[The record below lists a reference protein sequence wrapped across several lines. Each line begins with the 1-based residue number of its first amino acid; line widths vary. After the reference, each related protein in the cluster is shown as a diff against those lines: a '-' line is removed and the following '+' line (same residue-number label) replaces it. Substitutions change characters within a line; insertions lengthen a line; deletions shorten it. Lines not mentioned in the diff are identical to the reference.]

1 MTTIFI
7 VEDEPK
13 LALVLEKYVQ
23 AAGYDALVFDRGDV
37 IVEAAREHSPDL
49 ILLDIM
55 LPKKDGIE
63 VCKELRA
70 FSDVPIVMVTAK
82 VEEIDRLIG
91 LELGADDYICKPFSP
106 REVIARVKAILKR
119 TARSE
124 PNGLSTSSTSGLML
138 DKATFQASLNGT
150 MLDLTPIEFKILAA
164 LFGPP
169 SAVLNRDALMEH
181 MYSDHRAVSDR
192 TVDSHVANLRKKLKL
207 ANPDAEYIQPIYGV
221 GYRFSEPS

>member
-1 MTTIFI
+1 MSTIFI
-7 VEDEPK
+7 VEDELK
-13 LALVLEKYVQ
+13 LALVLDKYLQ
-23 AAGYDALVFDRGDV
+23 AAGYNAMIFDRGDV
-37 IVEAAREHSPDL
+37 VVDAVREHSPDL

-55 LPKKDGIE
+55 LPNKDGIE

-70 FSDVPIVMVTAK
+70 FSDVPIIMVTAK

-106 REVIARVKAILKR
+106 REVVARVKAILKR
-119 TARSE
+119 TTRTE
-124 PNGLSTSSTSGLML
+124 PEKLSAASSSALVL
-138 DKATFQASLNGT
+138 DHANFQAALNGT
-150 MLDLTPIEFKILAA
+150 ELDLTPIEFKILAA

-181 MYSDHRAVSDR
+181 MYNDHRAVSDR

-207 ANPDAEYIQPIYGV
+207 VNPDAEYIQPVYGV
-221 GYRFSEPS
+221 GYRYSEPS

>member
-1 MTTIFI
+1 MSTIFI

-13 LALVLEKYVQ
+13 LAQVLEKYVQ
-23 AAGYDALVFDRGDV
+23 AAGYDAMIFDRGDV
-37 IVEAAREHSPDL
+37 IIDAAREHSPDL

-55 LPKKDGIE
+55 LPNKDGIE

-70 FSDVPIVMVTAK
+70 FSDVPIIMVTAR

-106 REVIARVKAILKR
+106 REVVARVKAILKR
-119 TARSE
+119 TKRSE
-124 PNGLSTSSTSGLML
+124 SEKLSTVSSSALAL
-138 DKATFQASLNGT
+138 DHANFQASLDGT
-150 MLDLTPIEFKILAA
+150 ELELTPIEFKILAA

-169 SAVLNRDALMEH
+169 STVLNRDALMEH
-181 MYSDHRAVSDR
+181 MYNDHRAVSDR

-207 ANPDAEYIQPIYGV
+207 VNPNAEYIQPVYGV
-221 GYRFSEPS
+221 GYRYSEPS

>member
-1 MTTIFI
+1 MSTIFI
-7 VEDEPK
+7 VEDELK
-13 LALVLEKYVQ
+13 LALVLKKYLQ
-23 AAGYDALVFDRGDV
+23 AAGYNAMIFERGDV
-37 IVEAAREHSPDL
+37 VVDAVREHSPDL

-55 LPKKDGIE
+55 LPNKDGIE

-70 FSDVPIVMVTAK
+70 FSDVPIIMVTAK

-106 REVIARVKAILKR
+106 REVVARVKAILKR
-119 TARSE
+119 TTRTE
-124 PNGLSTSSTSGLML
+124 PEKLSAASSSALVL
-138 DKATFQASLNGT
+138 DHANFQAALNGT
-150 MLDLTPIEFKILAA
+150 ELDLTPIEFKILAA

-181 MYSDHRAVSDR
+181 MYNDHRAVSDR

-207 ANPDAEYIQPIYGV
+207 VNPDAEYIQPVYGV
-221 GYRFSEPS
+221 GYRYSEPS

>member
-1 MTTIFI
+1 MSTIFI
-7 VEDEPK
+7 VEDELK
-13 LALVLEKYVQ
+13 LALVLEKYIQ
-23 AAGYDALVFDRGDV
+23 AAGYDALIFDRGDV
-37 IVEAAREHSPDL
+37 VVDAVREHSPDL

-55 LPKKDGIE
+55 LPNKDGIE

-70 FSDVPIVMVTAK
+70 FSDVPIIMVTAK

-106 REVIARVKAILKR
+106 REVVARVKAILKR
-119 TARSE
+119 TTRIE
-124 PNGLSTSSTSGLML
+124 PEKHSAALSSALIL
-138 DKATFQASLNGT
+138 DHANFQAALNGT
-150 MLDLTPIEFKILAA
+150 ELDLTPIEFKILAA

-169 SAVLNRDALMEH
+169 SAVLNRNALMEH

-207 ANPDAEYIQPIYGV
+207 VNPDAEYIQPVYGV
-221 GYRFSEPS
+221 GYRYSEPS